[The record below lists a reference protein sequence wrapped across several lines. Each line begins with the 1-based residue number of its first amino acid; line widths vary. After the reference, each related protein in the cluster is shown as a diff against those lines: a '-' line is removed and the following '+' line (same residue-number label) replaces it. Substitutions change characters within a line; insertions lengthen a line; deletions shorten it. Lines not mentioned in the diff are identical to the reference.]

1 MSAHADF
8 FNLKTNK
15 MAYIKSE
22 QVKEMR
28 NKIKELFPSKNGW
41 KFSIVRLD
49 YSCLSVK
56 ILRAPVDLAYN
67 KAEGNKHFNVN
78 HYHLD
83 RYEKDEVREV
93 FEKITNICMQGN
105 FDNSDSMTDYF
116 HVGWY
121 FSLSVGEWNK
131 DFEFIEKT
139 KI

>member
-1 MSAHADF
+1 
-8 FNLKTNK
+8 

-93 FEKITNICMQGN
+93 FEKITNICTVLKTCRLVRLKLELALPLN
-105 FDNSDSMTDYF
+105 HLLNRP
-116 HVGWY
+116 
-121 FSLSVGEWNK
+121 LS
-131 DFEFIEKT
+131 
-139 KI
+139 